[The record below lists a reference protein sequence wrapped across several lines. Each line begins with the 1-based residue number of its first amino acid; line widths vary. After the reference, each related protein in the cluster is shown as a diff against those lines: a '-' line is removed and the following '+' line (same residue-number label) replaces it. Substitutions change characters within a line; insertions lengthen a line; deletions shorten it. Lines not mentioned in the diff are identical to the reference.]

1 MDGRNAKHYS
11 RERIN
16 DMAKTKAPGRTEF
29 FVAMVPPTATAQMR
43 KVAVRGG
50 KVRFYDPPEVA
61 AMRDKLSCRLA
72 LHRPPAPHEGALR
85 LVVRWLF
92 PRGAHPSGA
101 YKATRPDADNLQK
114 ALKDEMTKL
123 GYWRDDAQVA
133 SELVEKF
140 WAETP
145 GIYVRID
152 ELEGGGE

>member
-1 MDGRNAKHYS
+1 
-11 RERIN
+11 
-16 DMAKTKAPGRTEF
+16 MAKGKAPAVTEF

-43 KVAVRGG
+43 KVSVRGG

-72 LHRPPAPHEGALR
+72 LHRPPAPHEGPLR
-85 LVVRWLF
+85 LVTRWLF
-92 PRGAHPSGA
+92 PRGAHPSGT

-123 GYWRDDAQVA
+123 GYWGDDAQVA

-140 WAETP
+140 WADTP

-152 ELEGGGE
+152 ELEGGGGR